1 MTFAYALAIRR
12 LKMLIKIG
20 FLVVGIFIGFVG
32 MGFLSG
38 QAYEKG
44 YKDGGRK

>member
-1 MTFAYALAIRR
+1 
-12 LKMLIKIG
+12 MLISIG
-20 FLVVGIFIGFVG
+20 FLFVGFGIGFVS
-32 MGFLSG
+32 MAILSG

>member
-1 MTFAYALAIRR
+1 
-12 LKMLIKIG
+12 MLIKIG
-20 FLVVGIFIGFVG
+20 FLVVGIFIGFVA
-32 MGFLSG
+32 MGIFSG